1 MRSVL
6 VFSLFTLCAA
16 SVHQAD
22 PVAKVTDGDLQL
34 LSSGTKVV
42 WLNVGDSK
50 SVQVKE
56 LSLSF
61 CECTDS
67 DAFH

>member
-1 MRSVL
+1 MVSAAEMLRIFIMSSFL
-6 VFSLFTLCAA
+6 LTLCAA

-56 LSLSF
+56 APQFL
-61 CECTDS
+61 
-67 DAFH
+67 